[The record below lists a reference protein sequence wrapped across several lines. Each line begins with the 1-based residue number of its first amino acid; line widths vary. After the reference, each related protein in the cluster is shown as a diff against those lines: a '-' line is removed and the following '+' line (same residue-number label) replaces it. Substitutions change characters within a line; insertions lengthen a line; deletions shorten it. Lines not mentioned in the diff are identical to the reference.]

1 MNALSQVSS
10 LILLLHSTLLVN
22 TPINLPTAVEQEK
35 ILCITCI
42 RIVMFKAAFIPV
54 IWVKN
59 NHPDTTPVLPPF

>member
-22 TPINLPTAVEQEK
+22 TPISAVEQEK